1 MDKYCC
7 NICSKNYA
15 SYQSLWIHNKKFHR
29 DTQNI
34 NIINSHNNPINS
46 HNNPINSHKNP
57 INSHKNPTNS
67 HNDYINKSNFD
78 NLQCYY
84 CSKFFK
90 HTSTKY
96 AHIKKCK
103 EKYSDIKII
112 ENL

>member
-1 MDKYCC
+1 MDKYYC

-46 HNNPINSHKNP
+46 HNNPINSHNNPINSHKNPTNSHKNP

-84 CSKFFK
+84 CSKFF
-90 HTSTKY
+90 
-96 AHIKKCK
+96 
-103 EKYSDIKII
+103 
-112 ENL
+112 